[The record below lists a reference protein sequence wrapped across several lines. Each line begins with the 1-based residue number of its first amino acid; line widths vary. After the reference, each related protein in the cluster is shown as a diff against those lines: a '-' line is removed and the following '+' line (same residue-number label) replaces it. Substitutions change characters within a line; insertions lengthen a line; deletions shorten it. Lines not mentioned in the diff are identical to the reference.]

1 MRQVTINLYKFD
13 ELNEETK
20 KKVLENFRYLN
31 TEWDWYESVYEG
43 FEEIAS
49 EYGIEVEDMRFS
61 GFYSQG
67 DGASFEGEIVDFKKF
82 AEKTG
87 LKRLVRLSDSI
98 EYNLNMLVKR
108 VTYHYYHS
116 KTVEADIR
124 DGGYYPRLSN
134 LIEEKLEKVKEELCE
149 KLYRNLEE
157 EYDYLTS
164 DEVVADTI
172 RANEYEFTEGG
183 ELF

>member
-1 MRQVTINLYKFD
+1 MREVTIKVFQFD
-13 ELNEETK
+13 ELPK
-20 KKVLENFRYLN
+20 KAQEKVLEKFRHIN
-31 TEWDWYESVYEG
+31 TGHEWYEPVYEG

-49 EYGIEVEDMRFS
+49 EYGIEVEDMSFS

-67 DGASFEGEIVDFKKF
+67 DGASFTGEISDFKKF

-108 VTYHYYHS
+108 VTYQYCHN
-116 KTVEADIR
+116 KTVTASVYS
-124 DGGYYPRLSN
+124 GGYFPHVEN
-134 LIEEKLEKVKEELCE
+134 LIEEKLEKVKDELCE
-149 KLYRNLEE
+149 KLYRILEE
-157 EYDYLTS
+157 EYCYLTS

-172 RANEYEFTEGG
+172 RANGYEFTEGG